1 MAARFQ
7 LPSFKVEIV
16 PVLVFVIALMAA
28 AAVAAVSVARIEK
41 RTAES
46 LEPIVIASGET
57 WARIIPDGILIRI
70 SGEAPD
76 QEASQRLAR
85 LIGSVV
91 SPDRIV
97 HESTVAPKDIKG
109 ELEKSRFI
117 VLALRD
123 GDQVSLGGLIGSD
136 EQRRIIHDTVRDSL
150 DVVVITD
157 MLIDVQNSASAFSS
171 EALGYGLTS
180 LELLPR
186 SSVMIEADRVT
197 ITAALDSED
206 ELKTIEP
213 QLAGRRPES
222 VQATLDL
229 RAPATMA
236 PTFEFRATRRDGI
249 IFVDGCTAASSEDA
263 RRILDAVERTGSTE
277 SSECEVALGSPHPE
291 WADVVIAGIEAMT
304 ETDGR
309 LLRIA
314 NTSIV
319 LVVDSESDRL
329 PVVKQGIEDTL
340 PDLFSLQV
348 VQSPADGTGLA
359 EGDTFP
365 GSLRV
370 TLNADGTV
378 LLEGDIADDRST
390 EMIQT
395 YAQVLFGTDMV
406 DNRIEIGG
414 ELPGGWPV
422 AVFSG
427 LEALELLRTGTLTV
441 TDDSIS
447 ITGTGLGEDAPE
459 QVARLLSTQARDW
472 GDHVVSITY
481 SDEEAEPE
489 AGADQDAGL
498 DPRECEGRISAILAD
513 EQIIFSPG
521 RTSIEPE
528 SADVIDAVA
537 AVLAECPGARFE
549 VEGHTDSSGNA
560 EMNRNLSLIRAEYVI
575 GALIERGIITS
586 GLSAKGYGE
595 EFPIADN
602 STPEGQQKNRRIAFR
617 LLTAADGGTDDN
629 D

>member
-1 MAARFQ
+1 MATRFQ
-7 LPSFKVEIV
+7 LPRPKVEIV
-16 PVLVFVIALMAA
+16 PILVFVIALMAA

-41 RTAES
+41 RTANS

-57 WARIIPDGILIRI
+57 WARITPDGILIRI

-76 QEASQRLAR
+76 QEASQRLAT

-97 HESTVAPKDIKG
+97 HESTVAPEDVRG
-109 ELEKSRFI
+109 RLEKSRFI
-117 VLALRD
+117 VSALRD
-123 GDQVSLGGLIGSD
+123 GDQVSLGGLIGGD
-136 EQRRIIHDTVRDSL
+136 EQRRIIHDTVRDTL
-150 DVVVITD
+150 DVVVISD

-171 EALGYGLTS
+171 EALRFGLTS
-180 LELLPR
+180 LELLPS

-197 ITAALDSED
+197 ITAALESED
-206 ELKTIEP
+206 ELRTVEL
-213 QLAGRRPES
+213 QLTERRPEG

-249 IFVDGCTAASSEDA
+249 IFVDGCTAASTEDA

-291 WADVVIAGIEAMT
+291 WADVVIAGIEAMA
-304 ETDGR
+304 ESDGR

-329 PVVKQGIEDTL
+329 PVVKQGFEASL

-348 VQSPADGTGLA
+348 VQSPADGTDVA
-359 EGDTFP
+359 EGDSFP
-365 GSLRV
+365 GRLHV
-370 TLNADGTV
+370 TLNGDGTV

-395 YAQVLFGTDMV
+395 YAQVLFGTDKV

-427 LEALELLRTGTLTV
+427 LEALELLRAGTLTV
-441 TDDSIS
+441 TETSIA
-447 ITGTGLGEDAPE
+447 ITGTGLSEDSPE

-472 GDHVVSITY
+472 GDHVISVVY

-489 AGADQDAGL
+489 AGAEQDAEL
-498 DPRECEGRISAILAD
+498 DPGECEARISAILAD

-521 RTSIEPE
+521 KTSIEPE

-560 EMNRNLSLIRAEYVI
+560 EMNRNLSLVRAEYVI

-617 LLTAADGGTDDN
+617 LLTAADGGADDN

>member
-7 LPSFKVEIV
+7 LPRFKVEIV
-16 PVLVFVIALMAA
+16 PTLVFVIALMAA

-41 RTAES
+41 RTADS

-57 WARIIPDGILIRI
+57 WARIIPDGTLIRV

-76 QEASQRLAR
+76 QEAIQRLSS

-91 SPDRIV
+91 SPDRII
-97 HESTVAPKDIKG
+97 HESTVAPEDIKG

-117 VLALRD
+117 VSALRD

-150 DVVVITD
+150 DVVVISD
-157 MLIDVQNSASAFSS
+157 MLIDVQDSASIFSS
-171 EALGYGLTS
+171 EALKYGLTS

-197 ITAALDSED
+197 ITAALNSED
-206 ELKTIEP
+206 ELSTIELK
-213 QLAGRRPES
+213 LAERQPEG

-249 IFVDGCTAASSEDA
+249 IFVDGCTAASTEDA
-263 RRILDAVERTGSTE
+263 RRILDAVERTWSTE

-291 WADVVIAGIEAMT
+291 WADVVIAGIEAMA

-314 NTSIV
+314 NASIV

-329 PVVKQGIEDTL
+329 PVVKQGFEAAL

-348 VQSPADGTGLA
+348 VQSPADSAGLA
-359 EGDTFP
+359 EGDSFP

-370 TLNADGTV
+370 TLNRDGTV

-395 YAQVLFGTDMV
+395 YAQVLFGTDKV

-441 TDDSIS
+441 TEDSIS
-447 ITGTGLGEDAPE
+447 ITGTGLSEDSSE

-472 GDHVVSITY
+472 GRHAVSVTY

-489 AGADQDAGL
+489 AVADQDAGL
-498 DPRECEGRISAILAD
+498 DPRECEARISAILAD

-537 AVLAECPGARFE
+537 AVLGECPGARFE

-560 EMNRNLSLIRAEYVI
+560 EMNRNLSLVRAEFVI

>member
-1 MAARFQ
+1 MAPRFQ
-7 LPSFKVEIV
+7 LSGFKVEIV
-16 PVLVFVIALMAA
+16 PILVFVIALMAA

-41 RTAES
+41 RTADS

-57 WARIIPDGILIRI
+57 WAQIIPDGILIRI

-76 QEASQRLAR
+76 QEASQRLAT

-97 HESTVAPKDIKG
+97 HESTVAPEDIKG
-109 ELEKSRFI
+109 GLEKSRFI

-136 EQRRIIHDTVRDSL
+136 EQRRIIHETVRGSL
-150 DVVVITD
+150 DAVAITD
-157 MLIDVQNSASAFSS
+157 MLLDVQNSASAFSS
-171 EALGYGLTS
+171 EALRYGLTS

-206 ELKTIEP
+206 ELNTKEL
-213 QLAGRRPES
+213 QLAERRPE
-222 VQATLDL
+222 VVLVTMDL
-229 RAPATMA
+229 RAPATMV

-263 RRILDAVERTGSTE
+263 RRILDAVKRTGSTE
-277 SSECEVALGSPHPE
+277 SSECKVALGSPHPE

-329 PVVKQGIEDTL
+329 PAVRQGFEATL

-348 VQSPADGTGLA
+348 VQSPADGTDLA
-359 EGDTFP
+359 EGDSFP
-365 GSLRV
+365 WSLRV

-395 YAQVLFGTDMV
+395 YAQVLFGTDKV

-422 AVFSG
+422 AIFSG

-441 TDDSIS
+441 TEDSIS
-447 ITGTGLGEDAPE
+447 IAGTGLGEDSPE

-472 GDHVVSITY
+472 GDHLVSVTY
-481 SDEEAEPE
+481 SDEEAESE
-489 AGADQDAGL
+489 ADTDQDAGL
-498 DPRECEGRISAILAD
+498 DPRECEARISAILAD

-537 AVLAECPGARFE
+537 AVLAECPEARFE
-549 VEGHTDSSGNA
+549 IEGHTDSSGNA
-560 EMNRNLSLIRAEYVI
+560 EMNRNLSLIRAEFVI

>member
-1 MAARFQ
+1 MATRFQ
-7 LPSFKVEIV
+7 LPRFKVEIV
-16 PVLVFVIALMAA
+16 PILVFVIALMAA
-28 AAVAAVSVARIEK
+28 AAVAVVSVARIEK
-41 RTAES
+41 RTADS
-46 LEPIVIASGET
+46 LEPVVIASGET
-57 WARIIPDGILIRI
+57 WARITPDGILIRF

-76 QEASQRLAR
+76 QEAIQRLST

-91 SPDRIV
+91 SPDRII
-97 HESTVAPKDIKG
+97 HESTVAPEDVKG

-117 VLALRD
+117 VSALRD

-150 DVVVITD
+150 DVVVISD
-157 MLIDVQNSASAFSS
+157 MLIDVQDSASAFSS
-171 EALGYGLTS
+171 EALRYGLTS
-180 LELLPR
+180 LKLLPR
-186 SSVMIEADRVT
+186 SSVMIETDRVT

-206 ELKTIEP
+206 ELRTIEL
-213 QLAGRRPES
+213 QLAERRPES

-249 IFVDGCTAASSEDA
+249 IFVDGCTAESTEDA

-277 SSECEVALGSPHPE
+277 SSECEVALGAPHPE
-291 WADVVIAGIEAMT
+291 WADVVIAGIKAMA

-314 NTSIV
+314 NASIV

-329 PVVKQGIEDTL
+329 PVVKQGFEATL

-348 VQSPADGTGLA
+348 VESPADGAGLA
-359 EGDTFP
+359 EGDSFP

-370 TLNADGTV
+370 TLNADRTV

-395 YAQVLFGTDMV
+395 YAQVLFGTDKV

-441 TDDSIS
+441 TEDSIS
-447 ITGTGLGEDAPE
+447 ITGTGLSEDSPD

-472 GDHVVSITY
+472 GDHVVSLTY
-481 SDEEAEPE
+481 SVEEVEQE
-489 AGADQDAGL
+489 ADADQDAGL
-498 DPRECEGRISAILAD
+498 DPRECEARISAILSD

-528 SADVIDAVA
+528 SADVIVAVA
-537 AVLAECPGARFE
+537 AVLAKCPDARFE

-560 EMNRNLSLIRAEYVI
+560 EMNQNLSLGRAEFVI

-617 LLTAADGGTDDN
+617 LLTAADGGTNDN